1 MLPAQSTEAS
11 SSESEHMEV
20 EPIFAPHSD
29 KHVKNE
35 TIQNVLPTA
44 DHSSD
49 LLVNGKVCGICKL
62 EKVEA
67 KTEDVPAAGP
77 DVELLSPGNQ
87 SSSVD
92 DGNGELPPVV
102 NITAGIPVKKEDQ
115 PMFDDV
121 DIQRQLVE
129 MLRKYQNP
137 ERNTGTDDVMKG
149 SGIEENPNSVDVI
162 EDGSNS
168 GELKLLIK
176 MLYSQQFQAPYAILL
191 V

>member
-1 MLPAQSTEAS
+1 MQVAQSVEAS
-11 SSESEHMEV
+11 SAESEHMEV
-20 EPIFAPHSD
+20 ESILTPHSD

-35 TIQNVLPTA
+35 TIQNFLPTV

-49 LLVNGKVCGICKL
+49 LVVNGKVCGICKL

-67 KTEDVPAAGP
+67 KTEDVHAAGP
-77 DVELLSPGNQ
+77 DVEVLPPDNQ

-102 NITAGIPVKKEDQ
+102 NVAAGKHLKEEDEQ

-137 ERNTGTDDVMKG
+137 EGNTGTDDVMKG
-149 SGIEENPNSVDVI
+149 SGNEENPNSVEVI
-162 EDGSNS
+162 EDGINS
-168 GELKLLIK
+168 GELKLLIR
-176 MLYSQQFQAPYAILL
+176 MLI
-191 V
+191 